1 MSKVL
6 WGPMLLLRLTLGHRH
21 RPCVQHRE
29 GKAAPVPNPG
39 SLSELQTDIQTG
51 TQLLATMGRIVAQVQ
66 CSALAELHQPLC
78 PPNDNPRRELL
89 GHFHELWHFSVL
101 PAGGSPLGASYS
113 IHQPL
118 LPDLAKHLKP
128 SPSAEILVSPV
139 ACQPGPQTLQRR
151 SFVCVLCHPQP
162 LEHCKA

>member
-1 MSKVL
+1 
-6 WGPMLLLRLTLGHRH
+6 MLLLCLTLGHRH
-21 RPCVQHRE
+21 RRCVQHRE
-29 GKAAPVPNPG
+29 GKAAPVSRPD
-39 SLSELQTDIQTG
+39 SLPELQTNIQTG
-51 TQLLATMGRIVAQVQ
+51 TQLLAPMGYIVAHVQ

-101 PAGGSPLGASYS
+101 PAGGSPLGACYS
-113 IHQPL
+113 THQPL

-128 SPSAEILVSPV
+128 SLSVEILVSPI
-139 ACQPGPQTLQRR
+139 ACQPGPQALQRR
-151 SFVCVLCHPQP
+151 SFIYVLWPPQP